1 MANGDRSEAAIE
13 PELHR
18 RTVTSAVFD
27 ALTVVIPGLRVE
39 ELNERQELYADLG
52 MDSLR
57 FVQLLVELESKLRIN
72 LDDEELMAVDLV
84 NVADLVDV
92 VERLTPPDAR

>member
-1 MANGDRSEAAIE
+1 MANGDGSEVAIE

-18 RTVTSAVFD
+18 RMVTSVVFD

-57 FVQLLVELESKLRIN
+57 FVQLLVELETKLRIN

-84 NVADLVDV
+84 NVGDLVAV